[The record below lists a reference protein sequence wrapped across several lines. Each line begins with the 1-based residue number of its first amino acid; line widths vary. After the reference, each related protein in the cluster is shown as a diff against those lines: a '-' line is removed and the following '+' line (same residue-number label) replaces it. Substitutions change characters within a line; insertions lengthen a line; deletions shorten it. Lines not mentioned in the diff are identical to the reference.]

1 VDLWRLYLDNEISRI
16 TAQNVLNLCYNNNGG
31 PTCELINRTASGPS
45 AGQINFVR
53 SPKGNLGRLDVKGTD
68 FQFHYR
74 IPETSIGNF
83 AVNFQ
88 TTYLDRFADD
98 PTPGA
103 EGDFVQEYAGHY
115 STGGS
120 AIANANFSRWKALAA
135 LNWNLGSFSAA
146 WTVKYIG
153 NFTVGYANLN
163 YNESA
168 CQSNLPPGCELKY
181 GAAVYHNVTF
191 GYNLDPL
198 NTRVDVGIDNLSD
211 KQPPIIYQN
220 NAVNGNTDPNTF
232 DTVGRFYFARVT
244 VKF

>member
-1 VDLWRLYLDNEISRI
+1 VYLNDEISRV
-16 TAQNVLNLCYNNNGG
+16 TAQEVLNLCYNNNGG
-31 PTCELINRTASGPS
+31 PTCPLINRTLVGAS

-53 SPKGNLGRLDVKGTD
+53 SPKANLGRLDVKGAD

-74 IPETSIGNF
+74 LPETGWGNF
-83 AVNFQ
+83 GVNFQ

-98 PTPGA
+98 PTPGVT
-103 EGDFVQEYAGHY
+103 GDFVQEYAGHY

-120 AIANANFSRWKALAA
+120 AIANANFSRWKALGT
-135 LNWNLGSFSAA
+135 LNWNLGAWSAA
-146 WTVKYIG
+146 WTLKYIG

-168 CQSNLPPGCELKY
+168 CASNSPPGCELHY
-181 GAAVYHNVTF
+181 GASTYHNVTV
-191 GYNLDPL
+191 GYNIEAI
-198 NTRVDVGIDNLSD
+198 NTRIDVGIDNLTD

-232 DTVGRFYFARVT
+232 DTVGRFFFGRVT